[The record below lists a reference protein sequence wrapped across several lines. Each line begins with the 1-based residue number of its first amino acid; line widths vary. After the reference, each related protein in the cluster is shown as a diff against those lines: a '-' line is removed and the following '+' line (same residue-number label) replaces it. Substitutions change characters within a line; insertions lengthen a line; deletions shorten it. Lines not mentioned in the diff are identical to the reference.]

1 MYLQWRFSEE
11 ECAQLE
17 EAASCA
23 KVLKVEVKVD
33 MWGSDRDESA
43 RFSRALA
50 AGLAR
55 NQILREVQL
64 KAVPEEAK
72 MSVREALC
80 SNTALTVD
88 VR

>member
-1 MYLQWRFSEE
+1 MWRFSEE

-23 KVLKVEVKVD
+23 KILKVEVNVD
-33 MWGSDRDESA
+33 GSA
-43 RFSRALA
+43 RLSRALA

-64 KAVPEEAK
+64 RRVPEEAK

>member
-17 EAASCA
+17 GAASCA
-23 KVLKVEVKVD
+23 KVLKVEVNVF
-33 MWGSDRDESA
+33 GSD

-55 NQILREVQL
+55 NKILREVQL
-64 KAVPEEAK
+64 TEVPEEAK
-72 MSVREALC
+72 MSVRETLC

-88 VR
+88 VW

>member
-1 MYLQWRFSEE
+1 MYLQWRLSEE
-11 ECAQLE
+11 EWAQLE

-23 KVLKVEVKVD
+23 KVLKVEVDVD
-33 MWGSDRDESA
+33 GSG

-55 NQILREVQL
+55 NKILREVQL
-64 KAVPEEAK
+64 KGVPEKAK
-72 MSVREALC
+72 TSVRETLC

>member
-1 MYLQWRFSEE
+1 MYLQWRRFSEE

-17 EAASCA
+17 GAASCA
-23 KVLKVEVKVD
+23 KVLKVEVDVAR
-33 MWGSDRDESA
+33 SDR
-43 RFSRALA
+43 FSSALA

-55 NQILREVQL
+55 NKVLREVQL
-64 KAVPEEAK
+64 TWVPEKAK
-72 MSVREALC
+72 TSVRETLY

>member
-17 EAASCA
+17 GAASCA
-23 KVLKVEVKVD
+23 KVLKVEVDVAEND
-33 MWGSDRDESA
+33 
-43 RFSRALA
+43 RFSSALA

-55 NQILREVQL
+55 NKVLREVQL
-64 KAVPEEAK
+64 TEVPEKAK
-72 MSVREALC
+72 MSVRETLY

>member
-1 MYLQWRFSEE
+1 MYVQGWRFSEE

-17 EAASCA
+17 GAASCA
-23 KVLKVEVKVD
+23 KVLKVEVDVRV
-33 MWGSDRDESA
+33 SD

-55 NQILREVQL
+55 NKVLREVQL
-64 KAVPEEAK
+64 TRVPEKAK
-72 MSVREALC
+72 TSVRETLC